1 MPLSSIAEETI
12 EMDKLST
19 KEPEDQ
25 VDGVKREVDDTD
37 ASTPAQEVMT
47 HINRVQN
54 MLAQLFIWGRIF
66 IPCVI
71 AVAVVV
77 IIVFNFFVPD
87 DRDIPDDVL
96 QNLYKF
102 MQVQAQAQFGPL
114 TIDGKSTQWPHLP
127 KANETNN

>member
-19 KEPEDQ
+19 KEPEDH
-25 VDGVKREVDDTD
+25 VDGVKREVDETD

-54 MLAQLFIWGRIF
+54 MLAQLFIWGRIV
-66 IPCVI
+66 ILCVI

-114 TIDGKSTQWPHLP
+114 TIGGKSTQWPHLP
-127 KANETNN
+127 KANETND

>member
-1 MPLSSIAEETI
+1 MPLSPIAEENI
-12 EMDKLST
+12 EMDKLNS

-25 VDGVKREVDDTD
+25 VDGVKREVDETD

-54 MLAQLFIWGRIF
+54 MLAQLFIWGRIV
-66 IPCVI
+66 ILCVI